1 MKNIGGIYMS
11 TIPAYRQV
19 YTTIK
24 NRIREGTYKAG
35 TMLPTETQ
43 LENEFGASRTTIRK
57 AISLLTGDGYL
68 KVRQG
73 RGTEILDISTTQK
86 LNYITS
92 ITETLTNK
100 GFQVTVQGMNI
111 DKVTAPG
118 IVQEELLLP
127 PNAKVYR
134 VQRVQCANGQP
145 VALIINY
152 LKENL
157 VPNLEEYQDKFTALY
172 KFLESKYNIILT
184 EATETLS
191 AASADF
197 MEAQILKIP
206 TGSPLLCSKRVS
218 YVAQGPLEYSIIK
231 LVADKYE
238 YSIHLKGRG

>member
-1 MKNIGGIYMS
+1 MS

-43 LENEFGASRTTIRK
+43 LEKEFAASRTTIRK

-92 ITETLTNK
+92 ITETLTSK

-111 DKVTAPG
+111 DKVIAPS

-157 VPNLEEYQDKFTALY
+157 VPNLEQYQDKFTALY
-172 KFLESKYNIILT
+172 KFLENKYNIILT

-206 TGSPLLCSKRVS
+206 TGAPLLCSKRVS

>member
-1 MKNIGGIYMS
+1 
-11 TIPAYRQV
+11 
-19 YTTIK
+19 
-24 NRIREGTYKAG
+24 
-35 TMLPTETQ
+35 MLPTETQ

-134 VQRVQCANGQP
+134 VQRVQ
-145 VALIINY
+145 I
-152 LKENL
+152 
-157 VPNLEEYQDKFTALY
+157 
-172 KFLESKYNIILT
+172 
-184 EATETLS
+184 
-191 AASADF
+191 
-197 MEAQILKIP
+197 
-206 TGSPLLCSKRVS
+206 
-218 YVAQGPLEYSIIK
+218 
-231 LVADKYE
+231 
-238 YSIHLKGRG
+238 GRAHV

>member
-1 MKNIGGIYMS
+1 MS

-19 YTTIK
+19 YTTLK
-24 NRIREGTYKAG
+24 NRIREGTYKTG

-43 LENEFGASRTTIRK
+43 LEKEFGASRTTIRK
-57 AISLLTGDGYL
+57 AISLLAGEGYL

-92 ITETLTNK
+92 ITETLTSK
-100 GFQVTVQGMNI
+100 GFQVTVQGMNV
-111 DKVTAPG
+111 DKVVAPS
-118 IVQEELLLP
+118 IVQESLLLP
-127 PNAKVYR
+127 PNTKVYR
-134 VQRVQCANGQP
+134 VQRVQCANDQP

-157 VPNLEEYQDKFTALY
+157 APNLEQYQGKFIALY
-172 KFLESKYNIILT
+172 KFLENKYNIILT

-191 AASADF
+191 AVSADF
-197 MEAQILKIP
+197 MESQILKIP
-206 TGSPLLCSKRVS
+206 TGAPLLCSKRIS
-218 YVAQGPLEYSIIK
+218 YTVQGPLEYSIIK

-238 YSIHLKGRG
+238 YSIHMKGRG